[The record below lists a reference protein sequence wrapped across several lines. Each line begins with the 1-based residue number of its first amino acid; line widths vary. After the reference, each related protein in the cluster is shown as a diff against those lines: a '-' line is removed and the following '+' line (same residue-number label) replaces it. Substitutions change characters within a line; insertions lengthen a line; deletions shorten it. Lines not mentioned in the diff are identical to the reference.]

1 MISKRTSQRQK
12 VDTKAGTVILI
23 DDTGNFQ
30 RAAISSLGKEQ
41 KVMVLTPYGLC
52 TNPSDD
58 SLAIAMNINGVAAN
72 TVAIIDDPKN
82 RKKNLAKGEVALYN
96 YETESVVYLKEDNS
110 IEIESASGA
119 KITLTASGDI
129 ELNGNSDFVTA
140 FTDMKTAFDLAITA
154 INNHTH
160 SGVTTGSG
168 TSGTIS
174 TPVSISM
181 DAAKVSNVKVP

>member
-1 MISKRTSQRQK
+1 MINKRTATRQK
-12 VDTKAGTVILI
+12 VDTKAATVILI

-52 TNPSDD
+52 SNPSDE
-58 SLAIAMNINGVAAN
+58 SLAIAFNINGVAAN
-72 TVAIIDDPKN
+72 TVAMIDDPKN

-110 IEIESASGA
+110 IEVESASGA
-119 KITLTASGDI
+119 KITLTATGNI

-140 FTDMKTAFDLAITA
+140 FTDMKTAFDLAIAA

-160 SGVTTGSG
+160 SDVTTGSG

-174 TPVSISM
+174 TPVLISM
-181 DAAKVSNVKVP
+181 DAAKVDTVKVP